1 MRSMDHIISLT
12 RLCTMLKSSRPQ
24 PQLPRIF
31 VGFSEISGMYSRIV
45 KELRDTGYPI
55 SFSETSR
62 HPFDYHPGTVLSDF
76 RFEHRLSR
84 GDNQLKSV
92 IPYLAF
98 RIYHLF
104 WALRNFDTFVFVYG
118 RSFLPRNLD
127 LPLLR
132 LLRKRIV
139 SYVGHGSEARPA
151 FIDGA
156 HWSNALLTLDPLKS
170 IHQTFLSQKKHMR
183 RIERNSSLVIAHPL
197 TAQLLRKPA
206 VAGLYIGIPM
216 PNNHGGSRTA
226 HGSNSSRV
234 SVIHS
239 PSNRRAKGS
248 DLISDLVSRTD
259 SRQYSLDYT
268 ELHGVSN
275 DEVISK
281 LIESDI
287 AIDQLYSDTRLAG
300 FGTEAASLGVAVL
313 AGSYGVSELNEC
325 VQEAFLPPA
334 LVVHPRDIEDTFRRL
349 VEDRDFRDRTANDC
363 QTFISSNWSAKKVS
377 ERCLLVVNGMFPQDW
392 YFDPLKVSY
401 VHGACLEESELIS
414 IWNSGTARFGPEFL
428 NIPHRPDLYEKIQN
442 MILNA
447 VAN

>member
-1 MRSMDHIISLT
+1 MWRFFSTQS
-12 RLCTMLKSSRPQ
+12 
-24 PQLPRIF
+24 QLPRIF
-31 VGFSEISGMYSRIV
+31 VGFTEISGMYSRIV
-45 KELRDTGYPI
+45 KELRDIGYPI
-55 SFSETSR
+55 SYSETSR

-84 GDNQLKSV
+84 KDNRLTHV
-92 IPYLAF
+92 IPYLTF
-98 RIYHLF
+98 RVYHFF
-104 WALRNFDTFVFVYG
+104 WALSNFDTFVFVCG
-118 RSFLPRNLD
+118 SSFLPGNLD
-127 LPLLR
+127 LPILR

-156 HWSNALLTLDPLKS
+156 HWSNALTTLDPLQS
-170 IHQTFLSQKKHMR
+170 IQQTFLRQKKHMR
-183 RIERNSSLVIAHPL
+183 RIERSSSLVIAHPL
-197 TAQLLRKPA
+197 TSQLLRKPA
-206 VAGLYIGIPM
+206 VAGLYIGIPT
-216 PNNHGGSRTA
+216 PNNHGDSKTGHR
-226 HGSNSSRV
+226 SNSSRV
-234 SVIHS
+234 HVIHS

-259 SRQYSLDYT
+259 SREYSLDYT

-313 AGSYGVSELNEC
+313 AGSYGIAELTEC

-334 LVVHPRDIEDTFRRL
+334 LVVHPREIEDTFRRL
-349 VEDRDFRDRTANDC
+349 VEDRDFREQIASDC
-363 QTFISSNWSAKKVS
+363 TTFISSEWSVKKVS
-377 ERCLLVVNGMFPQDW
+377 ERFLLVVNGTFPQDW

-414 IWNSGTARFGPEFL
+414 IWSSGTARFGQEFL
-428 NIPHRPDLYEKIQN
+428 NIPHRPDLYKKMQN

>member
-1 MRSMDHIISLT
+1 
-12 RLCTMLKSSRPQ
+12 MLKSSKPQ

-45 KELRDTGYPI
+45 KELRDIGYPI

-62 HPFDYHPGTVLSDF
+62 HPFDYHPGTILSDF
-76 RFEHRLSR
+76 RFEHRLNR
-84 GDNQLKSV
+84 GDNRLTSV

-104 WALRNFDTFVFVYG
+104 WALSNFDTFVFVYG
-118 RSFLPRNLD
+118 RSFLPGNLD

-156 HWSNALLTLDPLKS
+156 HWSNALTTPDPLQS
-170 IHQTFLSQKKHMR
+170 IHQTFLRQKKHMR
-183 RIERNSSLVIAHPL
+183 RIERSSSLVIAHPL
-197 TAQLLRKPA
+197 TSQLLRKPA
-206 VAGLYIGIPM
+206 VAGLYIGIPT
-216 PNNHGGSRTA
+216 PNNYRDLNTKHGP
-226 HGSNSSRV
+226 NSSRLHI
-234 SVIHS
+234 IHS
-239 PSNRRAKGS
+239 PSNRRVKGS
-248 DLISDLVSRTD
+248 DIIRDLVSKAN
-259 SRQYSLDYT
+259 SHQYPLDYT

-313 AGSYGVSELNEC
+313 AGSYGVTELTEC

-334 LVVHPRDIEDTFRRL
+334 LVVHPRDIEETFRRL
-349 VEDRDFRDRTANDC
+349 VEDRDFRDQIANDC
-363 QTFISSNWSAKKVS
+363 RTFISSNWSAKKVS
-377 ERCLLVVNGMFPQDW
+377 ERFLLVVNGSFPQDW
-392 YFDPLKVSY
+392 FFDPLKISY
-401 VHGACLEESELIS
+401 VHGACLQESELIS
-414 IWNSGTARFGPEFL
+414 IWNSGTARFGQEFL
-428 NIPHRPDLYEKIQN
+428 DIPHRPDLYQKMQT
-442 MILNA
+442 MILSA
-447 VAN
+447 VTK